1 MFGNVGTMISFRI
14 GARDAELLAE
24 LFRPVFTQDD
34 FINLDR
40 YMIYLRMA
48 IDGKSSRPFSARTLP
63 PFHRFEFQDSRR
75 KVIRASRQ
83 RYAGRRE
90 DMEGKIRRWVGSL

>member
-1 MFGNVGTMISFRI
+1 M
-14 GARDAELLAE
+14 LAE

-48 IDGKSSRPFSARTLP
+48 IDGRSSQPFSARTLP
-63 PFHRFEFQDSRR
+63 PFRGYKFQGNREKIIKVSRERYASRR
-75 KVIRASRQ
+75 
-83 RYAGRRE
+83 G
-90 DMEGKIRRWVGSL
+90 DMEDRIRRWAAAF